1 MKTVNILLAFTLTII
16 IQTTMAQTDSAGTKS
31 KPQFKISANY
41 NSHLN
46 YYGRTDSLKSTGF
59 FPVAEFWITPKFY
72 VTAAPVF
79 VNNALQSF
87 AYAGTIATAGF
98 LQSSEKWITNL
109 YVTKP
114 IYQEEARL
122 IQSALKAQS
131 GISVSRL
138 SKTINLTLGG
148 DVKLSDQIDYGATAG
163 LDHLVRIENKKGEIF
178 IINPSIYLFAG
189 TQNFSNT
196 YNKKQQ
202 GLLPFQN
209 NTQQVTEEGQRFV
222 MLASEVSVPL
232 IFAKGKW
239 MILVTPSYI
248 LPQNLVSIPGRPE
261 ASEQGRNLFYA
272 TTGIKYSF

>member
-1 MKTVNILLAFTLTII
+1 MKTIKILLAFALTII
-16 IQTTMAQTDSAGTKS
+16 VQTTKAQTDSADTKS
-31 KPQFKISANY
+31 KSQFKISVNY

-72 VTAAPVF
+72 LTAAPVF

-87 AYAGTIATAGF
+87 GYAGTIATAGF
-98 LQSSEKWITNL
+98 LQSTEKWITNI

-114 IYQEEARL
+114 IYREQARL
-122 IQSALKAQS
+122 VQSALKAQS

-138 SKTINLTLGG
+138 SKKLNLTLGA
-148 DVKLSDQIDYGATAG
+148 DVKLSDQVDYGATAG

-178 IINPSIYLFAG
+178 IINPSVYVFGG

-209 NTQQVTEEGQRFV
+209 TTQQVTEEGQRFV
-222 MLASEVSVPL
+222 VLAFEVSLPL

-239 MILVTPSYI
+239 MVLLTPSYI

-261 ASEQGRNLFYA
+261 ASEQGSNLFYA
-272 TTGIKYSF
+272 TAGLKYSF